1 MLIASKD
8 SFIFFSWIA
17 RMWVFRFQ
25 FSGAEWMFN
34 IGVSCYR
41 GGWQSLSGDDF
52 VACYRSQ
59 EQPGARRWHVT
70 SCRTKPKVE
79 TKNIQIIINIIF
91 TVFRRGH
98 QLVPGSGRAV
108 WGELMVRCPA
118 PAPPPRARGA
128 AAPPLVWATGP
139 PAGMGAGPGGR
150 GRNLHT
156 PSPPSC
162 VPSSRT
168 QASRQTTRHPTSR
181 NPRVFAPLCSAR

>member
-1 MLIASKD
+1 MLIASKKNC
-8 SFIFFSWIA
+8 FHGLQECEFF
-17 RMWVFRFQ
+17 
-25 FSGAEWMFN
+25 GFN
-34 IGVSCYR
+34 FLVRNECLILECPVIGVA
-41 GGWQSLSGDDF
+41 GTESGDDF

-70 SCRTKPKVE
+70 SCRTKPKVG
-79 TKNIQIIINIIF
+79 TKNIQIIIIIIF